1 MDKAQRWVVNVDG
14 SSMLYAGGIR
24 VILMPPKGDKFKEA
38 SFVQLPRKENMEAN
52 ALAKAAS
59 AGRAMDEY
67 DKVQYM
73 PSIDLP
79 EVQQIE

>member
-24 VILMPPKGDKFKEA
+24 VILMSPKGDKFKEA
-38 SFVQLPRKENMEAN
+38 SFVQLPRKESMEAN
-52 ALAKAAS
+52 ALTKAAS

-73 PSIDLP
+73 ASIDLP
-79 EVQQIE
+79 DVQQIE